1 MKRIQKLLTAV
12 SAALVVAGIAACA
25 NPKASRNVDDPD
37 VKGATL
43 AVQVCSAC
51 HGVTGQSVSPAFPKL
66 AGQQHD
72 YLMAQLTDF
81 KGHERGDS
89 RGVQYMWGF
98 THLSA
103 NQVEE
108 LALYFSSQ
116 PPMLA
121 ANTPQADLARGK
133 EIFESGV
140 PDKGVVQCAA
150 CHGPTAE
157 GNGGFPRLAGQH
169 APYVLE
175 QIKVFQLTDKRP
187 RGAPMKAITHDLS
200 ESDALAVAHY
210 VASIGAH

>member
-1 MKRIQKLLTAV
+1 MKRIQTLLTALG
-12 SAALVVAGIAACA
+12 AALVIAGVTGCA
-25 NPKASRNVDDPD
+25 NPKASRDVSDPD

-72 YLMAQLTDF
+72 YLVAQLGDF

-98 THLSA
+98 THLSTA
-103 NQVEE
+103 QVEE
-108 LALYFSSQ
+108 LATYFSSQ

-121 ANTPQADLARGK
+121 APTVQADLARGK
-133 EIFESGV
+133 EIFEAGV

-150 CHGPTAE
+150 CHGPTGE
-157 GNGGFPRLAGQH
+157 GNGAFPRLAGQH
-169 APYVLE
+169 SAYVLE
-175 QIKVFQLTDKRP
+175 QIKVFQLTDQRP

-210 VASIGAH
+210 VSSIGAH